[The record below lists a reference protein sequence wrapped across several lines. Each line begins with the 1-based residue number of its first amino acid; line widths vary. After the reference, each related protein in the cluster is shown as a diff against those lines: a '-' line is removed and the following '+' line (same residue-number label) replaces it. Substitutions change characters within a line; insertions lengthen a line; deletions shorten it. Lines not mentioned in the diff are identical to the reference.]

1 MAVPPCLIEH
11 SLTNHVY
18 GLSPHMLEGQQQ
30 MFSKYRTVIPVLSI
44 LLLVYTLHLFP
55 TSSIHNVSALLTD
68 PYVEVF
74 WDRNR
79 TQRVSSID
87 WGTLAPR
94 MTKTASIYV
103 QNKSNETRILILIP
117 PAQSSNVSFEQ
128 SDPTTN
134 TRAKSPHSSQEKM
147 NN

>member
-1 MAVPPCLIEH
+1 
-11 SLTNHVY
+11 
-18 GLSPHMLEGQQQ
+18 
-30 MFSKYRTVIPVLSI
+30 MFSKYRTVILVLSI

-55 TSSIHNVSALLTD
+55 TLSIHNVSALLTD
-68 PYVEVF
+68 PYAEVF

-94 MTKTASIYV
+94 MTKTVSIYV

-117 PAQSSNVSFEQ
+117 RAQSSNVSFEPRTPPQ
-128 SDPTTN
+128 IPK
-134 TRAKSPHSSQEKM
+134 AKYPHSSQEKM